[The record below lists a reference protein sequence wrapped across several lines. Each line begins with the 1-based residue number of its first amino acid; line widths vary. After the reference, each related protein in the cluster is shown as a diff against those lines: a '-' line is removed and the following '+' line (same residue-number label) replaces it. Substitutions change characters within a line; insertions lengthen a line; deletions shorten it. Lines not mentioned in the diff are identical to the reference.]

1 MIISEVSVMRKNI
14 IILAL
19 LLTPAFMSA
28 CAPKY
33 ACKGTLPGQIC
44 APLSDVYA
52 EEVMGE
58 KASNEKEEK
67 KVQGS
72 EDRADFMSSDKTP
85 SINHPA
91 LIVKS
96 NVRVKQRS
104 LLKDEDNKS
113 TSGEKEIIKD
123 ITANED
129 MIPILR
135 APKIAR
141 IWIAPWVD
149 GNGDLNMES
158 FVYTEIE
165 GKKWIMGDKTSDVSR
180 ESLEK
185 SFNPLK

>member
-1 MIISEVSVMRKNI
+1 MKISEVSVMRKNI

-33 ACKGTLPGQIC
+33 ACKGALPGQIC

-58 KASNEKEEK
+58 KAAHEKEDEK
-67 KVQGS
+67 DQHN
-72 EDRADFMSSDKTP
+72 EDATDFMSSDKTP

-96 NVRVKQRS
+96 NVRVNQRS
-104 LLKDEDNKS
+104 LLKNEDKKN
-113 TSGEKEIIKD
+113 TSEKEIIKN
-123 ITANED
+123 ITVNED
-129 MIPILR
+129 RIPILR

-165 GKKWIMGDKTSDVSR
+165 GKKWIMGDKTSDISR

>member
-1 MIISEVSVMRKNI
+1 MSKNI

-19 LLTPAFMSA
+19 LLTPVIMSS

-52 EEVMGE
+52 EEVMKE
-58 KASNEKEEK
+58 KAAREKDDEK
-67 KVQGS
+67 DPDS
-72 EDRADFMSSDKTP
+72 EDRADFISSNKTP
-85 SINHPA
+85 SINYPA

-96 NVRVKQRS
+96 NVRVNQRS
-104 LLKDEDNKS
+104 LLKNEDKKN
-113 TSGEKEIIKD
+113 TSEKEIIKN

-129 MIPILR
+129 RMPILR
-135 APKIAR
+135 APRIAR

-165 GKKWIMGDKTSDVSR
+165 GKKWIMGDKTSDISR